1 MLGVM
6 DPREY
11 LPLSPRDFLI
21 LLVLAD
27 GPLHGYG
34 ILAAVEQRVGDEVL
48 LDPANLYRSLKRLRR
63 DGIVEEAEPPSDTE
77 APLEQ
82 RRYFCLTDLGRQVAT
97 AEAERLARLTRV
109 ALETRLL
116 DGREGAPA

>member
-1 MLGVM
+1 MQPT
-6 DPREY
+6 DH

-34 ILAAVEQRVGDEVL
+34 ILAAVEERIGDEVP

-63 DGIVEEAEPPSDTE
+63 DGLVDEAKPPTDEE

-82 RRYFCLTDLGRQVAT
+82 RRYFALTGLGRAVAAAEAARLDRLTQVA
-97 AEAERLARLTRV
+97 RLSRL
-109 ALETRLL
+109 LET
-116 DGREGAPA
+116 GEGVAG

>member
-1 MLGVM
+1 MSDM
-6 DPREY
+6 DATKH

-34 ILAAVEQRVGDEVL
+34 ILAAVDHRAGGEVR

-63 DGIVEEAEPPSDTE
+63 DGMVDEAPPPSDE
-77 APLEQ
+77 PAPPEQ
-82 RRYFCLTDLGRQVAT
+82 RRYFRLTQLGREVAA
-97 AEAERLARLTRV
+97 AEAERLARLARV
-109 ALETRLL
+109 AREVRLI
-116 DGREGAPA
+116 EGEEPA

>member
-1 MLGVM
+1 M
-6 DPREY
+6 DPHEH

-34 ILAAVEQRVGDEVL
+34 ILAAVEQRVGDEVP

-63 DGIVEEAEPPSDTE
+63 DGIVEEAEPPSD
-77 APLEQ
+77 ADIPLEQ
-82 RRYFCLTDLGRQVAT
+82 RRYFRLTELGREVAA
-97 AEAERLARLTRV
+97 AEASRLAGLTRV
-109 ALETRLL
+109 ALEARLI
-116 DGREGAPA
+116 DGGEGAPA

>member
-1 MLGVM
+1 ME
-6 DPREY
+6 PRDH

-27 GPLHGYG
+27 GQLHGYG
-34 ILAAVEQRVGDEVL
+34 ILAAVEQRVGDEVP

-63 DGIVEEAEPPSDTE
+63 DGIVAEGEPPADTE

-82 RRYFCLTDLGRQVAT
+82 RRYFRLTDFGRRVVA
-97 AEAERLARLTRV
+97 AEAARLTRLTRV
-109 ALETRLL
+109 ASEAQLIGGE
-116 DGREGAPA
+116 EGIS